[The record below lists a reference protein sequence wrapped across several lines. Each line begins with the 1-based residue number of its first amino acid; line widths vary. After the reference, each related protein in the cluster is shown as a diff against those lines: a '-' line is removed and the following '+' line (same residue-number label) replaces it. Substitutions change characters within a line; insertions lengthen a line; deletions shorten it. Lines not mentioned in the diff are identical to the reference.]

1 MGAALFRKN
10 FTLAAM
16 KPFRPLFRALFAV
29 VVGCAAAG
37 LRGAAPDWSLLAATA
52 EQELRKAQ
60 VPGCAVAVV
69 YEGRLAWT
77 GGFGVANVDTGQPVS
92 ADMLFRL
99 GSTTK
104 MFTAAGLVGLAEEGK
119 LRLDEPIG
127 RPAKGLAPEI
137 ARLTAHQLLTHTAGL
152 ADPNAMEGP
161 HDDAALGERVR
172 ALGAADFFDEPG
184 RIYSYSNAGYW
195 LAGFVAQEAGGRPYA
210 DLLQERI
217 FRPLGMTRS
226 TFRPTMAMTW
236 PLAVGH
242 GPEDRSPPKVVRPLA
257 DNAGAWPAGQLFSS
271 APEFARFC
279 IALMDAGRFEGRQAI
294 PAAVVAKL
302 TQPHVPL
309 PNEDRHYGYGLN
321 VRVADG
327 LRWWSHSGSRTGY
340 GSLVRLCPDR
350 KFAVIILCNRTGAS
364 LPAIADRAAELA
376 LGIPR
381 SAAPVRQVLPMD
393 AAEMARYAGTYTN
406 GRTNLVLRVSNGRL
420 VAATGGEISKRGPQ
434 QFVRAATKTAPALEF
449 TLVADA
455 AGLITHLSARGRA
468 WRRVD

>member
-1 MGAALFRKN
+1 
-10 FTLAAM
+10 M
-16 KPFRPLFRALFAV
+16 KRLPPLLRALFVV
-29 VVGCAAAG
+29 VVGFSAVG

-52 EQELRKAQ
+52 QAELQKAQ

-69 YEGRLAWT
+69 HEGRLAWT
-77 GGFGVANVDTGQPVS
+77 GGFGVANVDTGQPVA

-104 MFTAAGLVGLAEEGK
+104 MFTAAGLVSLAEDGK
-119 LRLDEPIG
+119 LRLDEPVG
-127 RPAKGLAPEI
+127 NHAKGLAPEI

-161 HDDAALGERVR
+161 HDDTALGERVR
-172 ALGAADFFDEPG
+172 ALGAKDFFDAPG

-195 LAGFVAQEAGGRPYA
+195 IAGFVAQEAGGKPYA
-210 DLLQERI
+210 DLLPERI
-217 FRPLGMTRS
+217 FRPLGMERS
-226 TFRPTMAMTW
+226 TFRPTLAMTW

-302 TQPHVPL
+302 TQPHAAL

-327 LRWWSHSGSRTGY
+327 LRWWSHNGSRTGY

-350 KFAVIILCNRTGAS
+350 KFAVIILCNKTGAN
-364 LPAIADRAAELA
+364 LPAIADHAADLA

-381 SAAPVRQVLPMD
+381 PAAPARPVLPMD

-406 GRTNLVLRVSNGRL
+406 GRTNLVLRVANGRL
-420 VAATGGEISKRGPQ
+420 MAATGGEISKRGPRH
-434 QFVRAATKTAPALEF
+434 FVRAATAGSPALEF

-455 AGLITHLSARGRA
+455 AGRITHLSARGRA